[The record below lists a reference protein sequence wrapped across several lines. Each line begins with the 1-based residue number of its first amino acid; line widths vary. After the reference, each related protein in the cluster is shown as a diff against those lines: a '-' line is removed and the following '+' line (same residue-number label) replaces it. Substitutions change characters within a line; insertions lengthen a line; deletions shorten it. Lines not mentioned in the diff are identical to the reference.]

1 MPGTLS
7 IVATPIGHLQDITLR
22 ALATLEASDVIV
34 CEDTRVT
41 SKLLAAHGIS
51 KPLRP
56 VHEHTN
62 PRQIDAVI
70 GILKE
75 GKRVSYVTD
84 AGTPGMND
92 PGGRLVDAAMREGI
106 RVEPIPGPSAL
117 TAAISI
123 CGFPMD
129 EFAYHGFVP
138 HKKGRQTLFREIA
151 ADPRPSVILE
161 STHRIMKTL
170 EALRTELDPR
180 RLIFVGR
187 ELTKIHE
194 SVHRGTTEDVIED
207 LKRGSLKGEFVV
219 IVGPRPK
226 R

>member
-1 MPGTLS
+1 MPGTLF

-22 ALATLEASDVIV
+22 ALATLEASDLVV

-51 KPLRP
+51 KPLRSI
-56 VHEHTN
+56 HEHSDV
-62 PRQIDAVI
+62 RQIGTVVR
-70 GILKE
+70 GLKE
-75 GKRVSYVTD
+75 GMRVSYVTD

-92 PGGRLVDAAMREGI
+92 PGGRLVEAAMREGI

-117 TAAISI
+117 TAAISV

-129 EFAYHGFVP
+129 EFVYRGFVP

-151 ADPRPSVILE
+151 SDPRPAVILE

-180 RLIFVGR
+180 RLLFVGR

-194 SVHRGTTEDVIED
+194 SVHRGTTEDVIEE
-207 LKRGSLKGEFVV
+207 LKRGSLKGEFVL